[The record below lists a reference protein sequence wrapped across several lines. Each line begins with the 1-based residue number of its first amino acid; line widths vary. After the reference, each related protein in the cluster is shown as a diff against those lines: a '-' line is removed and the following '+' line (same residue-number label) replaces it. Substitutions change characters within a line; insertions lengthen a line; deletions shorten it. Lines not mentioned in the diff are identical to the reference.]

1 MKKNSFSKFAILIS
15 LIFIIASAFNDG
27 FSRFAPAIP
36 FYFVLSI
43 FSNKLNLN
51 TKLRLSFLCIVIA
64 SILLNV
70 NLSKFSWAYPITN
83 GTITFKQ
90 DGFIHH
96 YSDNSASFSTS
107 SEKISCT
114 GCGEIKLHEVK
125 AGQVLKVLSV
135 ATTHPD
141 FSTRYV
147 LVTEKGNISIPT
159 DNEAFTLSAPVSS
172 PILLLGNLM
181 YYPAIPI
188 LIIGIKSSI
197 TNLI

>member
-1 MKKNSFSKFAILIS
+1 MKKNSFSKYAILIS
-15 LIFIIASAFNDG
+15 LIFIVASAFNDG

-36 FYFVLSI
+36 FYIVLYL
-43 FSNKLNLN
+43 FSKKLNLN
-51 TKLRLSFLCIVIA
+51 IKLRLSFICIVIA

-70 NLSKFSWAYPITN
+70 NLSRIKWFYPITN

-96 YSDNSASFSTS
+96 YSDNSAGFSTS

-114 GCGEIKLHEVK
+114 GCGEMKIHEVK
-125 AGQVLKVLSV
+125 AGQVLKVFSV

-147 LVTEKGNISIPT
+147 LVTEKGNISISA
-159 DNEAFTLSAPVSS
+159 DNDSFELSAPVSS
-172 PILLLGNLM
+172 SILLLGNLM

-188 LIIGIKSSI
+188 LFLEIKSSI

>member
-36 FYFVLSI
+36 FYFILYI
-43 FSNKLNLN
+43 FSKKLNLN
-51 TKLRLSFLCIVIA
+51 IKLKLSFLCIVIA
-64 SILLNV
+64 SILLNI
-70 NLSKFSWAYPITN
+70 NLSRINWFYPITN

-96 YSDNSASFSTS
+96 YSDNSAGFSTS
-107 SEKISCT
+107 SETISCT
-114 GCGEIKLHEVK
+114 GCGEIKIHEVK
-125 AGQVLKVLSV
+125 AGEILKVKSV

-147 LVTEKGNISIPT
+147 LVTEKGNISIPSPN
-159 DNEAFTLSAPVSS
+159 DAFGLSAPVNS
-172 PILLLGNLM
+172 PILILGNLM

-188 LIIGIKSSI
+188 LILGIKSSI

>member
-1 MKKNSFSKFAILIS
+1 MNKNSFSKFVILIS
-15 LIFIIASAFNDG
+15 LIFIVSSAFNDG
-27 FSRFAPAIP
+27 FSRFTPAIP
-36 FYFVLSI
+36 FYFCLYY
-43 FSNKLNLN
+43 FAQKLNLN
-51 TKLRLSFLCIVIA
+51 IKLKFSFLCIILA

-70 NLSKFSWAYPITN
+70 NLSKLSCFYPMTN

-96 YSDNSASFSTS
+96 YSDNSAGFSTS
-107 SEKISCT
+107 SETISCT
-114 GCGEIKLHEVK
+114 GCGEIKIHEVK
-125 AGQVLKVLSV
+125 AGQVLKVVSV

-141 FSTRYV
+141 LSTKYV
-147 LVTEKGNISIPT
+147 LVTEKGNISIPSPN
-159 DNEAFTLSAPVSS
+159 DAFELSAQVHS

>member
-1 MKKNSFSKFAILIS
+1 MKKNSFSKYAILIS
-15 LIFIIASAFNDG
+15 LIFIVASAFNDG

-36 FYFVLSI
+36 FYIVLYL
-43 FSNKLNLN
+43 FSKKLNLN
-51 TKLRLSFLCIVIA
+51 IKLRLSFICIVIA

-70 NLSKFSWAYPITN
+70 NLSRIKWFYPITN

-90 DGFIHH
+90 DGFIHQ
-96 YSDNSASFSTS
+96 YSDNSAGFSTS

-114 GCGEIKLHEVK
+114 GCGEMKIHEVK
-125 AGQVLKVLSV
+125 AGQVLKVFSV

-141 FSTRYV
+141 LSTRYV
-147 LVTEKGNISIPT
+147 LVTEKGNISIPA
-159 DNEAFTLSAPVSS
+159 DNDGFELSAPVSS
-172 PILLLGNLM
+172 SILLLGNLM

-188 LIIGIKSSI
+188 LFLEIKSSI